1 MGSFLLLIPGIFELL
16 EKVIGPLITT
26 NSVPILTSI
35 TSHLGSG
42 KVKDMATGI
51 IGDLEGVVGQITD
64 EKKLELKT
72 QLDSILGQVDID
84 KLEAVSESRFD
95 SGWRPFIGWVC
106 GLALAMSILV
116 EPTVNY
122 LAGWFNTI
130 APPIFELSPIVMSLI
145 CGLCG
150 IYMIGR
156 TAEKKAGV
164 N

>member
-1 MGSFLLLIPGIFELL
+1 MNFLMLVPGIFEVL
-16 EKVIGPLITT
+16 EKIIGPLITS
-26 NSVPILTSI
+26 NSVPILASI
-35 TSHLGSG
+35 TGHLVSG
-42 KVKDMATGI
+42 KVKDMASGI
-51 IGDLEGVVGQITD
+51 LGDLEGVVGQVTD
-64 EKKLELKT
+64 EKKLLIKT
-72 QLDSILGQVDID
+72 QLDSILGQIQID
-84 KLEAVSESRFD
+84 TVEAQSESRFD

-150 IYMIGR
+150 IYVIGR
-156 TAEKKAGV
+156 TVEKKSGV